1 MSDITVS
8 VDLRASFGPARNQ
21 GARPTCLAFAASD
34 THAAVRKGWA
44 PLSCEYAFYCA
55 QRRAGRPP
63 NTAALLTSML
73 DALRE
78 DGQPEENG
86 WPYLAVTP
94 KDAALWMPPREVGK
108 LFGRN
113 GATATHSVD
122 RVIQELDQGHP
133 VIVLTM
139 LSRAFYQRNPQGVVD
154 PAPGEQPEP
163 ERRHAVVAVGYGKVD
178 GQRAVLVRNSWGPSW
193 GDAGYG
199 WLTERFLGPRIY
211 AAATLLEEVDV
222 PTHPVA
228 A

>member
-1 MSDITVS
+1 MSDITIS
-8 VDLRASFGPARNQ
+8 VDLRPSFGTVRNQ

-34 THAAVRKGWA
+34 AHAALREGWA
-44 PLSCEYAFYCA
+44 PLSCEYAFYQA
-55 QRRAGRPP
+55 QRRAGRSP
-63 NTAALLTSML
+63 NTGALLSSML
-73 DALRE
+73 EALRK
-78 DGQPEENG
+78 DGQPEESG
-86 WPYLAVTP
+86 WPYQSATP
-94 KDAALWMPPREVGK
+94 ADAASWAPPREIGK

-122 RVIQELDQGHP
+122 RVIQELDQGRP

-139 LSRAFYQRNPQGVVD
+139 LSRAFYQRNPQGIVD
-154 PAPGEQPEP
+154 PAAGEQPEP
-163 ERRHAVVAVGYGKVD
+163 DRRHAVIAVGHGKVD

-222 PTHPVA
+222 PADPITA
-228 A
+228 

>member
-1 MSDITVS
+1 MSDIIVL

-21 GARPTCLAFAASD
+21 GIRPTCLAFAASD
-34 THAAVRKGWA
+34 AHAAVREGWS
-44 PLSCEYAFYCA
+44 PLSCEYAFYRA

-63 NTAALLTSML
+63 NTGALLSSML
-73 DALRE
+73 DALRQ

-86 WPYLAVTP
+86 WPYLVAVP
-94 KDAALWMPPREVGK
+94 ADAASWVPPPEVGK

-113 GATATHSVD
+113 GATAAHSID
-122 RVIQELDQGHP
+122 RVIRELDQGHP

-139 LSRAFYQRNPQGVVD
+139 LSRAFYRRNPQGVVD
-154 PAPGEQPEP
+154 PAPGEQPER
-163 ERRHAVVAVGYGKVD
+163 ERRHAVVAVGHGKVD
-178 GQRAVLVRNSWGPSW
+178 GQRAILIRNSWGPSW

-222 PTHPVA
+222 PADSVA

>member
-1 MSDITVS
+1 MSDITIS
-8 VDLRASFGPARNQ
+8 VDLRASFGTARNQ

-34 THAAVRKGWA
+34 AHAALREGWA
-44 PLSCEYAFYCA
+44 PLSCEYAFYQA
-55 QRRAGRPP
+55 QRRAGRAPD
-63 NTAALLTSML
+63 TGALLSSML
-73 DALRE
+73 EALRK
-78 DGQPEENG
+78 DGQPEESS
-86 WPYLAVTP
+86 WPYLSATPAV
-94 KDAALWMPPREVGK
+94 AASWAPPREIGK

-113 GATATHSVD
+113 GAVATHSID
-122 RVIQELDQGHP
+122 HVIQELDQGRP

-154 PAPGEQPEP
+154 PSPGEQPEP
-163 ERRHAVVAVGYGKVD
+163 DRRHAVVAVGYGKVD

-222 PTHPVA
+222 PADPIA

>member
-1 MSDITVS
+1 MTDITIS

-34 THAAVRKGWA
+34 AHAGLRDGWA
-44 PLSCEYAFYCA
+44 PLSCEYAFFQA
-55 QRRAGRPP
+55 QRRAGRAP
-63 NTAALLTSML
+63 NTGALLSSML
-73 DALRE
+73 EALRK
-78 DGQPEENG
+78 DGQPEESG
-86 WPYLAVTP
+86 WPYLSATP
-94 KDAALWMPPREVGK
+94 ADAASWAPPPEIGK

-113 GATATHSVD
+113 GANATHSID
-122 RVIQELDQGHP
+122 RIIQELDQGRP

-163 ERRHAVVAVGYGKVD
+163 DRRHAVVAVGHGKVD
-178 GQRAVLVRNSWGPSW
+178 GQRAILVRNSWGPSW

-211 AAATLLEEVDV
+211 AAATLLEEVNV
-222 PTHPVA
+222 PADPIA